1 MASESATIN
10 THVHA
15 IMHTHPCKP
24 CSGLPKIEMLQLL
37 TDYSELC
44 IITSLT
50 SSTMHL
56 QMLRMTH
63 LGNKLLVLLV
73 QISSGSHIVSPYSQ
87 PALLG
92 KPGNKAR
99 MQITQMD

>member
-1 MASESATIN
+1 MCTQPC
-10 THVHA
+10 THIPTPLA
-15 IMHTHPCKP
+15 C
-24 CSGLPKIEMLQLL
+24 LEIEMLQLL
-37 TDYSELC
+37 INYSNLC

-50 SSTMHL
+50 SSTVHL

-73 QISSGSHIVSPYSQ
+73 QISSGSHIVPPYPQ
-87 PALLG
+87 PSILG

-99 MQITQMD
+99 MQIIRMD